1 MWDFDTVVFALLLAV
16 AEPVARSM
24 LDSAVTLEDKFLSW
38 EEVGK
43 GQTRGLLA
51 SEESWLEV
59 NLWVFLYGNLHF

>member
-51 SEESWLEV
+51 SIESWLVV
-59 NLWVFLYGNLHF
+59 NLWVFLNGNLHF